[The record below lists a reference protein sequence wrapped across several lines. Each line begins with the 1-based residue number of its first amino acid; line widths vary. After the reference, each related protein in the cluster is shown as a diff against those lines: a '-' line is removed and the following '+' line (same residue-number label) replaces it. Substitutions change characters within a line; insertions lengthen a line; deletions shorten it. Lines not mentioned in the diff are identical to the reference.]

1 MEKDRETSGI
11 SIVETIFVILSIT
24 FFIRASNNMMLTS
37 VPLLARYDFNF
48 TQEEVGLIAGLS
60 SFSTFITTA
69 LLNTRLSS
77 GSRRVAFMASNVVY
91 VFVFV
96 GFFESTFITI
106 WILAAIGGAVL
117 GLMMPNVITA
127 AGLFRDATVRDRVLS
142 LYTVALS
149 LSLVAGPA
157 VESYLLNY
165 YPLRTVFLLFVAF
178 AIVSALLSPLI
189 RFPQENR
196 TRIRTN
202 VFGNFGFRSAL
213 LNIMAYNIPFS
224 LLVAFAGIYEKDT
237 FGISLSTVTLL
248 FSFFFIASFGS
259 RLFLSAKPP
268 RNLKLQMTISMI
280 LSIAGILMMVLS
292 VNLYMFIAALLIL
305 GIPHGLT
312 YPLSVVS
319 ITRSFEPR
327 FRNIA
332 NSYFFSV
339 MMMIGVVLPFVG
351 GSLIGLYG
359 FRLTFF
365 GILFLIGILM
375 VLLTV
380 NFRAE
385 SRNKADHPTPIS
397 QGK

>member
-1 MEKDRETSGI
+1 MENDSENSRI
-11 SIVETIFVILSIT
+11 SIIETIFVILSIT
-24 FFIRASNNMMLTS
+24 FFIRASNNMMMTS

-48 TQEEVGLIAGLS
+48 TQEEVGLIAALS
-60 SFSTFITTA
+60 SFSTFLTTA

-77 GSRRVAFMASNVVY
+77 GSRRVAFIASNVVY

-96 GFFESTFITI
+96 GFFESSYITV
-106 WILAAIGGAVL
+106 WILAAIAGAVL

-127 AGLFRDATVRDRVLS
+127 AGLFKDAAVRERVLS

-157 VESYLLNY
+157 VEADLLNY

-178 AIVSALLSPLI
+178 AMVSAILSPLI

-248 FSFFFIASFGS
+248 FSFFFMASFGS

-268 RNLKLQMTISMI
+268 RNLRLQMVVSMI
-280 LSIAGILMMVLS
+280 LSISGILMMVLS

-305 GIPHGLT
+305 GVPHGLT
-312 YPLSVVS
+312 YPLSVLS

-327 FRNIA
+327 FRNMA

-339 MMMIGVVLPFVG
+339 MMIIGVVLPFVG
-351 GSLIGLYG
+351 GSLIDLYG
-359 FRLTFF
+359 FRITFV
-365 GILFLIGILM
+365 GILFLIVILM
-375 VLLTV
+375 ILLAR

-385 SRNKADHPTPIS
+385 IKSKADHATLN
-397 QGK
+397 QNGQ

>member
-1 MEKDRETSGI
+1 MENNSESSRI
-11 SIVETIFVILSIT
+11 SIIETIFVILSIT
-24 FFIRASNNMMLTS
+24 FFIRASNNMMMTS

-48 TQEEVGLIAGLS
+48 TQEEVGIIAALS
-60 SFSTFITTA
+60 SFSTFLTTA

-77 GSRRVAFMASNVVY
+77 GSRRVAFIASNVVY

-96 GFFESTFITI
+96 GFFESSYITV
-106 WILAAIGGAVL
+106 WILAAIAGAVL
-117 GLMMPNVITA
+117 GLMMPNVVTA
-127 AGLFRDATVRDRVLS
+127 AGLFKEAAVRERVLS

-157 VESYLLNY
+157 VESDLLNY

-178 AIVSALLSPLI
+178 AAVSAILSPMI

-248 FSFFFIASFGS
+248 FSFFFMASFGS

-268 RNLKLQMTISMI
+268 RNLRLQMVISMI

-305 GIPHGLT
+305 GVPHGLT
-312 YPLSVVS
+312 YPLSVLS

-327 FRNIA
+327 FRNMA

-359 FRLTFF
+359 FRITFV

-375 VLLTV
+375 ILLIM
-380 NFRAE
+380 NFRTE
-385 SRNKADHPTPIS
+385 SKSKADHTTLNTHG
-397 QGK
+397 Q

>member
-1 MEKDRETSGI
+1 MENNSESSRI
-11 SIVETIFVILSIT
+11 SIIETIFVILSIT
-24 FFIRASNNMMLTS
+24 FFIRASNNMMMTS

-48 TQEEVGLIAGLS
+48 TQEEVGIIAALS
-60 SFSTFITTA
+60 SFSTFLTTA

-77 GSRRVAFMASNVVY
+77 GSRRVAFIASNVVY

-96 GFFESTFITI
+96 GFFESSYITV
-106 WILAAIGGAVL
+106 WILAAIAGAVL
-117 GLMMPNVITA
+117 GLMMPNVVTA
-127 AGLFRDATVRDRVLS
+127 AGLFKEAAVRERVLS

-157 VESYLLNY
+157 VESDLLNY

-178 AIVSALLSPLI
+178 AAVSAILSPLI

-248 FSFFFIASFGS
+248 FSFFFMASFGS

-268 RNLKLQMTISMI
+268 RNLRLQMVISMI

-305 GIPHGLT
+305 GVPHGLT
-312 YPLSVVS
+312 YPLSVLS

-327 FRNIA
+327 FRNMA

-359 FRLTFF
+359 FRITFV

-375 VLLTV
+375 ILLIM
-380 NFRAE
+380 NFRTE
-385 SRNKADHPTPIS
+385 GKSKADHTTLNTRG
-397 QGK
+397 Q